1 MSESFETPSDDPPP
15 MSEDEAR
22 AYSQASIANDQV
34 VDQDTQK
41 LMSGGDIRAGYKIE
55 ITFDKN
61 RTTQG
66 PNAVMI
72 KIYESGKFFHGGG
85 DDMMYWC
92 KDVNSQA
99 PWRESPGCGQPLP
112 SSAIRGPF
120 ARCPNCLHVI
130 DVRYLT
136 SERLFRNTTQDLATI
151 VEGIFHELK
160 DNADIYCKYHRTDIR
175 YLACEQTYGEEKARA
190 LRGLFIYP
198 LKNILADTANGASLV
213 GRIRALLSA

>member
-1 MSESFETPSDDPPP
+1 MSEE
-15 MSEDEAR
+15 
-22 AYSQASIANDQV
+22 SQERERYQQATVANDQL

-41 LMSGGDIRAGYKIE
+41 LMNGGDIRAGYKIE

-72 KIYESGKFFHGGG
+72 KVYESGKFFHGGG

-92 KDVNSQA
+92 KDVNSDLPWKQA
-99 PWRESPGCGQPLP
+99 PGCGLP
-112 SSAIRGPF
+112 MSSSAIKGPF
-120 ARCPNCLHVI
+120 ARCPHCLHVI

-151 VEGIFHELK
+151 VEMQFHDLK
-160 DNADIYCKYHRTDIR
+160 DNADIYTKFHRSDIR
-175 YLACEQTYGEEKARA
+175 YLACEKAYGEEKARQ

-198 LKNILADTANGASLV
+198 LANILKDTANGASLV

>member
-1 MSESFETPSDDPPP
+1 MSESFETPSDEPPI
-15 MSEDEAR
+15 MSEEEGRHYA
-22 AYSQASIANDQV
+22 AAAIANDKV

-99 PWRESPGCGQPLP
+99 PCGQPLP

-130 DVRYLT
+130 DVRFLT
-136 SERLFRNTTQDLATI
+136 SERLFKNTTQDLATI
-151 VEGIFHELK
+151 VEGVFHELK
-160 DNADIYCKYHRTDIR
+160 DNADIYVKYHRTDIR
-175 YLACEQTYGEEKARA
+175 YLACERAYGEEKARA
-190 LRGLFIYP
+190 LRGLMIYP
-198 LKNILADTANGASLV
+198 LKNIIQDTANGASLV

>member
-1 MSESFETPSDDPPP
+1 MSEAFETPSDPTEPLT
-15 MSEDEAR
+15 EEQREYEKA
-22 AYSQASIANDQV
+22 AIANDQV

-41 LMSGGDIRAGYKIE
+41 LMSAGDIRGGYKIE
-55 ITFDKN
+55 VTFDKN

-92 KDVNSQA
+92 KDVQSTE
-99 PWRESPGCGQPLP
+99 PWKAAPGCGAPLP

-120 ARCPNCLHVI
+120 ARCPACLHVI

-151 VEGIFHELK
+151 IEGLFHDLK
-160 DNADIYCKYHRTDIR
+160 DNADIYCKYHKTDIR
-175 YLACEQTYGEEKARA
+175 YLACEKAYGEEKARQ

-198 LKNILADTANGASLV
+198 LSNILKDTSNGASLV